1 VNEDDLQDRLRRISA
16 APFADRDELLRQ
28 LGRDINPALKDK
40 IRSWKQKGW
49 LLWGAFEGVLSS
61 ALERNDISEDEK
73 TEAVEEGYEVIA
85 AIKTFSQA
93 ESGLVPRQ
101 MAFDLAMNAL
111 FAGLRAGFTPEEIRK
126 LKAHWKFEDRREIG
140 RKSEPRRKAKS
151 QEWRARASD
160 LAKAIWAKNNTLSQE
175 DLADKIIH
183 NWG

>member
-1 VNEDDLQDRLRRISA
+1 
-16 APFADRDELLRQ
+16 
-28 LGRDINPALKDK
+28 
-40 IRSWKQKGW
+40 
-49 LLWGAFEGVLSS
+49 
-61 ALERNDISEDEK
+61 
-73 TEAVEEGYEVIA
+73 
-85 AIKTFSQA
+85 
-93 ESGLVPRQ
+93 

-126 LKAHWKFEDRREIG
+126 LKAHWKSEDRREIG

-183 NWG
+183 NWGRNPGCPGRRSLVKLISRLQKIGELPQGAGKLRK